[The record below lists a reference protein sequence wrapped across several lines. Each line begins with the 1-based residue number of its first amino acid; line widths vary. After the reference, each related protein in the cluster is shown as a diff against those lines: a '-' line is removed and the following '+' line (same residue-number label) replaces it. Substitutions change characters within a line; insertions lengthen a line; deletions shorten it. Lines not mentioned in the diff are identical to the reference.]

1 MKYNEMQMN
10 IIFEKYIKFV
20 DELPY
25 NYIDNIKNLLY
36 IIVPAF
42 MLKYGLENERTI
54 LNTFKDVRI
63 LIKEGSNIRVQAFYK
78 SIPIKDGNDIILHKF
93 IVLQN
98 YHDNSL
104 VELLD
109 NLVHEYN
116 HALNSE
122 NNEISYNE
130 NKMSIR
136 TGLSYIVYDKDTL
149 EFISKENNYI
159 LEEILNTKE
168 TEEIINIIHSFL
180 NYKFDNKKINTA
192 LYFID
197 NHIKDKYSSESYK
210 LETFFTKELTSN
222 RTFMTTLSKIR
233 IKGAI
238 EDIEY
243 WFDNITGIKG
253 SYQNLVNIIVEVT
266 NIKNKEPKW
275 IFGKNKW
282 KRKINELYKNA
293 LSIIN
298 TFNNNCNYK

>member
-1 MKYNEMQMN
+1 MKYNDIQMN

-20 DELPY
+20 DDLPY

-42 MLKYGLENERTI
+42 MLKYGLDNERTI

-63 LIKEGSNIRVQAFYK
+63 LIKEGSNKRVQAFYK
-78 SIPIKDGNDIILHKF
+78 SVPIKEDDKIILHKF

-130 NKMSIR
+130 DVVLLR
-136 TGLSYIVYDKDTL
+136 TGLSYIKYNKNTL
-149 EFISKENNYI
+149 DFISKDNNYI

-168 TEEIINIIHSFL
+168 TEEIINIIHSFM

-222 RTFMTTLSKIR
+222 RTFMATLSNLR
-233 IKGAI
+233 IKGSI

-253 SYQNLVNIIVEVT
+253 SYENLVNIIIKT
-266 NIKNKEPKW
+266 TDIKNKEPKW
-275 IFGKNKW
+275 ILGKNKW

-293 LSIIN
+293 LSIIS

>member
-20 DELPY
+20 DDLPY

-42 MLKYGLENERTI
+42 ILKYGLDNEKSI

-63 LIKEGSNIRVQAFYK
+63 LIKEGSNKKVQAFYK
-78 SIPIKDGNDIILHKF
+78 SVPVKDENDIELHKF

-122 NNEISYNE
+122 NNEISYKE
-130 NKMSIR
+130 NIILLR
-136 TGLSYIVYDKDTL
+136 TGLSYIKYDKDTL
-149 EFISKENNYI
+149 DFISKDNNYI

-168 TEEIINIIHSFL
+168 TEEIINIIHSFI
-180 NYKFDNKKINTA
+180 NYKFANKKIITA

-222 RTFMTTLSKIR
+222 RTFMATLSKLR

-243 WFDNITGIKG
+243 WFDNITGIKE
-253 SYQNLVNIIVEVT
+253 SYKTLASIIVEVT
-266 NIKNKEPKW
+266 DIKNKEPKW

-282 KRKINELYKNA
+282 KRHINELYKNA

>member
-20 DELPY
+20 DDLPY

-42 MLKYGLENERTI
+42 MLKYGLDNERTI

-63 LIKEGSNIRVQAFYK
+63 LIKEGSNKRVQAFYK
-78 SIPIKDGNDIILHKF
+78 SIPVKDDNDIELHKF

-122 NNEISYNE
+122 NKEISYKE
-130 NKMSIR
+130 NKMFIR
-136 TGLSYIVYDKDTL
+136 TGLSYIIYDKDTL
-149 EFISKENNYI
+149 EFISKDNNYI

-168 TEEIINIIHSFL
+168 TEEIINIIHGFL
-180 NYKFDNKKINTA
+180 NYKFDNKKISTA

-197 NHIKDKYSSESYK
+197 NHIKDKYSSESYR
-210 LETFFTKELTSN
+210 LETFFTKDLTSN
-222 RTFMTTLSKIR
+222 RTFMTTLSKLR

-238 EDIEY
+238 EDIDY
-243 WFDNITGIKG
+243 WFDNITGVKG
-253 SYQNLVNIIVEVT
+253 SYKNLVSIIVEVT
-266 NIKNKEPKW
+266 DIKNKEPKW

-282 KRKINELYKNA
+282 KRHINELYKNA

>member
-20 DELPY
+20 DDLPY

-42 MLKYGLENERTI
+42 MLKYGLDNERTI

-63 LIKEGSNIRVQAFYK
+63 LIKEGSNKRVQAFYK
-78 SIPIKDGNDIILHKF
+78 SIPIKDDNDIVLHKF

-122 NNEISYNE
+122 NKEISYKE
-130 NKMSIR
+130 NKMFIR
-136 TGLSYIVYDKDTL
+136 TGLSYIIYDKDTL
-149 EFISKENNYI
+149 EFVSKDNNYI

-168 TEEIINIIHSFL
+168 TEEIINIIHGFL
-180 NYKFDNKKINTA
+180 NYKFDNKKISTA

-197 NHIKDKYSSESYK
+197 NHIKDKYSSESYR
-210 LETFFTKELTSN
+210 LETFFTKDLTSN
-222 RTFMTTLSKIR
+222 RTFMTTLSKLR

-238 EDIEY
+238 EDIDY

-253 SYQNLVNIIVEVT
+253 SYKNLVSIIVEVT

-282 KRKINELYKNA
+282 KRHINELYKNA

>member
-1 MKYNEMQMN
+1 MQMN

-20 DELPY
+20 DDLPY
-25 NYIDNIKNLLY
+25 NYIDNIRNLLY

-42 MLKYGLENERTI
+42 ILKYGLDNEKSI

-63 LIKEGSNIRVQAFYK
+63 LIKEGSNKRVQAFYK
-78 SIPIKDGNDIILHKF
+78 SIPIKEGNDIELHKF

-122 NNEISYNE
+122 NNEINYNE
-130 NKMSIR
+130 NKLGLR

-149 EFISKENNYI
+149 EFISKDNNYI

-222 RTFMTTLSKIR
+222 RTFMATLSKLR

-238 EDIEY
+238 DDIEY

-253 SYQNLVNIIVEVT
+253 SYKNLVDIIVEVT

-282 KRKINELYKNA
+282 KRKINELYQNA
-293 LSIIN
+293 LAIIN

>member
-20 DELPY
+20 DDLPY

-42 MLKYGLENERTI
+42 MLKYGLDNERTI

-63 LIKEGSNIRVQAFYK
+63 LIKEGSNKRVQAFYK
-78 SIPIKDGNDIILHKF
+78 SIPVKDDNDIELHKF

-122 NNEISYNE
+122 NKEISYKE
-130 NKMSIR
+130 NKMFIR
-136 TGLSYIVYDKDTL
+136 TGLSYIIYDKDTL
-149 EFISKENNYI
+149 EFVSKDNNYI

-168 TEEIINIIHSFL
+168 TEEIINIIHGFL
-180 NYKFDNKKINTA
+180 NYKFDNKKISTA

-197 NHIKDKYSSESYK
+197 NHIKDKYSSESYR
-210 LETFFTKELTSN
+210 LETFFTKDLTSN
-222 RTFMTTLSKIR
+222 RTFMTTLSKLR

-238 EDIEY
+238 EDIDY

-253 SYQNLVNIIVEVT
+253 SYKNLVSIIVEVT
-266 NIKNKEPKW
+266 SIKNKEPKW

-282 KRKINELYKNA
+282 KRHINGLYKNA

>member
-20 DELPY
+20 DDLPY
-25 NYIDNIKNLLY
+25 SYIDNIKNLLY

-42 MLKYGLENERTI
+42 MLKYGLDNERTI
-54 LNTFKDVRI
+54 LNTFRDVRI
-63 LIKEGSNIRVQAFYK
+63 LIKEGSNKRVQAFYK
-78 SIPIKDGNDIILHKF
+78 SVPVKDNNITLHKF

-130 NKMSIR
+130 NMVLIR
-136 TGLSYIVYDKDTL
+136 TGLSYIKYDKDTL
-149 EFISKENNYI
+149 DFISKDNNYI

-168 TEEIINIIHSFL
+168 TEEIINIIHSFMK
-180 NYKFDNKKINTA
+180 YKFDNKKISTA

-222 RTFMTTLSKIR
+222 RTFMATLSKLR
-233 IKGAI
+233 IKGSI

-243 WFDNITGIKG
+243 WFDNIAGIQG
-253 SYQNLVNIIVEVT
+253 SYKKLVNIIVELT
-266 NIKNKEPKW
+266 DIKNKEPKW

-282 KRKINELYKNA
+282 KRHINELYKNA

>member
-1 MKYNEMQMN
+1 MKYNEIQMN

-63 LIKEGSNIRVQAFYK
+63 LIKEGSNKRVQAFYK

-130 NKMSIR
+130 NKMSVR

-222 RTFMTTLSKIR
+222 RTFMATLSKIR

-253 SYQNLVNIIVEVT
+253 SYKNLVNIIIEVT

>member
-20 DELPY
+20 DDLPY

-42 MLKYGLENERTI
+42 MLKYGLDNERTI

-63 LIKEGSNIRVQAFYK
+63 LIKEGSNKRVQAFYK
-78 SIPIKDGNDIILHKF
+78 SIPIKDNNDIELHKF

-122 NNEISYNE
+122 NKEISYIE
-130 NKMSIR
+130 NMMYLR
-136 TGLSYIVYDKDTL
+136 TGLSYIIYDKDTL
-149 EFISKENNYI
+149 EFISKDNNYI

-180 NYKFDNKKINTA
+180 NYKFDNKKISTA

-197 NHIKDKYSSESYK
+197 NHIKDKYSSESYR
-210 LETFFTKELTSN
+210 LETFFTKDLTSN
-222 RTFMTTLSKIR
+222 RTFMATLSKLR
-233 IKGAI
+233 IKGAV

-253 SYQNLVNIIVEVT
+253 SYKDLVNIIVEVT
-266 NIKNKEPKW
+266 DIKNKEPKW

-282 KRKINELYKNA
+282 KRNINELYKNA

>member
-1 MKYNEMQMN
+1 MKYNEIQMN

-63 LIKEGSNIRVQAFYK
+63 LIKEGSNKRVQAFYK
-78 SIPIKDGNDIILHKF
+78 SIPIKDGNDIELHKF

-130 NKMSIR
+130 NKMSVR

-222 RTFMTTLSKIR
+222 RTFMATLSKIR

-253 SYQNLVNIIVEVT
+253 SYKNLVNIIIEVT

>member
-20 DELPY
+20 DDLPY
-25 NYIDNIKNLLY
+25 NYIDNIRNLLY

-42 MLKYGLENERTI
+42 ILKYGLDNEKSI

-63 LIKEGSNIRVQAFYK
+63 LIKEGSNKRVQAFYK
-78 SIPIKDGNDIILHKF
+78 SIPIKEGNDIELHKF

-122 NNEISYNE
+122 NNEINYNE
-130 NKMSIR
+130 NKLGLR

-149 EFISKENNYI
+149 EFISKDNNYI

-222 RTFMTTLSKIR
+222 RTFMATLSKLR

-238 EDIEY
+238 DDIEY

-253 SYQNLVNIIVEVT
+253 SYKNLVDIIVEVT

-282 KRKINELYKNA
+282 KRKINELYQNA
-293 LSIIN
+293 LAIIN

>member
-20 DELPY
+20 DDLPY

-42 MLKYGLENERTI
+42 MLKYGLDNERTI

-63 LIKEGSNIRVQAFYK
+63 LIKEGSNKRVQAFYK
-78 SIPIKDGNDIILHKF
+78 SIPVKDDNDIELHKF

-122 NNEISYNE
+122 NKEISYRE
-130 NKMSIR
+130 NKMFIR
-136 TGLSYIVYDKDTL
+136 TGLSYIIYDKDTL
-149 EFISKENNYI
+149 EFVSKDNNYI

-168 TEEIINIIHSFL
+168 TEEIINIIHGFL
-180 NYKFDNKKINTA
+180 NYKFDNKKISTA

-197 NHIKDKYSSESYK
+197 NHIKDKYSSESYR
-210 LETFFTKELTSN
+210 LETFFTKDLTSN
-222 RTFMTTLSKIR
+222 RTFMTTLSKLR

-238 EDIEY
+238 EDIDY

-253 SYQNLVNIIVEVT
+253 SYKNLVSIIVEVT
-266 NIKNKEPKW
+266 DIKNKEPKW
-275 IFGKNKW
+275 IFGNNKW
-282 KRKINELYKNA
+282 KRHINELYKNA

>member
-1 MKYNEMQMN
+1 MQMN

-20 DELPY
+20 DDLPY
-25 NYIDNIKNLLY
+25 NYINNIKNLLY

-42 MLKYGLENERTI
+42 MLKYGLDNERTI

-63 LIKEGSNIRVQAFYK
+63 LIKEGSNKRVQAFYK
-78 SIPIKDGNDIILHKF
+78 SIPVKDDNDIELHKF

-122 NNEISYNE
+122 NKEISYKE
-130 NKMSIR
+130 NKMFIR
-136 TGLSYIVYDKDTL
+136 TGLSYIIYDKDTL
-149 EFISKENNYI
+149 EFVSKDNNYI

-168 TEEIINIIHSFL
+168 TEEIINIIHGFL
-180 NYKFDNKKINTA
+180 NYKFDNKKISTA

-197 NHIKDKYSSESYK
+197 NHIKDKYSSESYR
-210 LETFFTKELTSN
+210 LETFFTKDLTSN
-222 RTFMTTLSKIR
+222 RTFMTTLSKLR

-238 EDIEY
+238 EDIDY

-253 SYQNLVNIIVEVT
+253 SYKNLVSIIVEVT
-266 NIKNKEPKW
+266 SIKNKEPKW

-282 KRKINELYKNA
+282 KRHINELYKNA

>member
-20 DELPY
+20 DDLPY

-42 MLKYGLENERTI
+42 MLKYGLDNERTI

-63 LIKEGSNIRVQAFYK
+63 LIKEGSNKRVQAFYK
-78 SIPIKDGNDIILHKF
+78 SIPVKDDNDIELHKF

-122 NNEISYNE
+122 NKEISYRE
-130 NKMSIR
+130 NKMFIR
-136 TGLSYIVYDKDTL
+136 TGLSYIIYDKDTL
-149 EFISKENNYI
+149 EFVSKDNNYI

-168 TEEIINIIHSFL
+168 TEEIINIIHGFL
-180 NYKFDNKKINTA
+180 NYKFDNKKISTA

-197 NHIKDKYSSESYK
+197 NHIKDKYSSESYR
-210 LETFFTKELTSN
+210 LETFFTKDLTSN
-222 RTFMTTLSKIR
+222 RTFMTTLSKLR

-238 EDIEY
+238 EDIDY

-253 SYQNLVNIIVEVT
+253 SYKNLVSIIEEVT
-266 NIKNKEPKW
+266 DIKNKEPKW

-282 KRKINELYKNA
+282 KRHINELYKNA

>member
-20 DELPY
+20 DDLPY

-42 MLKYGLENERTI
+42 MLKYGLDNERTI

-63 LIKEGSNIRVQAFYK
+63 LIKEGSNKRVQAFYK
-78 SIPIKDGNDIILHKF
+78 SIPVKDDNDIELHKF

-122 NNEISYNE
+122 NKEISYKE
-130 NKMSIR
+130 NKMFIR
-136 TGLSYIVYDKDTL
+136 TGLSYIIYDKDTL
-149 EFISKENNYI
+149 EFVSKDNNYI

-168 TEEIINIIHSFL
+168 TEEIINIIHGFL
-180 NYKFDNKKINTA
+180 NYKFDNKKISTA

-197 NHIKDKYSSESYK
+197 NHIKDKYSSESYR
-210 LETFFTKELTSN
+210 LETFFTKDLTSN
-222 RTFMTTLSKIR
+222 RTFMTTLSKLR

-238 EDIEY
+238 EDIDY

-253 SYQNLVNIIVEVT
+253 SYKNLVSIIVEVT
-266 NIKNKEPKW
+266 SIKNKEPKW

-282 KRKINELYKNA
+282 KRHINELYKNA